1 MLATVL
7 SMADSVTDRSAVEA
21 TARDYVEGW
30 YWGDAERMDRSLHED
45 LVKRLPD
52 SSLPPGPDQLR
63 SWSKARMVE
72 LTKEGGGGDR
82 SAAIDILVFD
92 CADDIATARVL
103 SPDFLDYL
111 HLVKTA
117 EGWRIANIIFHP
129 REQ

>member
-1 MLATVL
+1 MAATDE
-7 SMADSVTDRSAVEA
+7 AEVEA

-30 YWGDAERMDRSLHED
+30 YWGDAERMDRALHDD

-63 SWSKARMVE
+63 SWTKAQMVE
-72 LTKEGGGGDR
+72 LTEEGGGGDR
-82 SAAIDILVFD
+82 SAAFEIFVDD
-92 CADDIATARVL
+92 CTDDMATARVL

-117 EGWRIANIIFHP
+117 EGWRIANIIFHQ
-129 REQ
+129 RET